1 MSDSIFSRSGLMG
14 LVLSL
19 LGGLI
24 LFQMARIQ
32 ASPGGQQLKVIGRET
47 YEFTRVLIEPE
58 RGKIYD
64 RWGALLAGNREVYEV
79 GLNLID
85 VRNPETIAKD
95 LSEVLDLPYSEILAK
110 ARTPYERGKAVYLV
124 IDSFVS
130 QEKIAE
136 LEKRRTGYRNLQL
149 NRRRSRDDD
158 FIPPSLSGVTWQ
170 PHLQRVYPEKTLASN
185 VLGFYAF
192 MSRTDAKPFFGVE
205 QQYDELLS
213 GTPVEVT
220 YYFDPN
226 KATEITDVPP
236 GASLLLTID
245 REIQATVEQI
255 LDEAV
260 AANGAE
266 SGTIIV
272 ADPRTGEILAM
283 ATTPRMDLNEYW
295 KLDEIFPNPIP
306 FNRAIGQS
314 YEPGSVFKVI
324 TFAAALDSGTITPD
338 QTFLDTGV
346 FNYGGHNIHNWNRG
360 AWGPQSMLGCM
371 QHSLN
376 VCLAWMA
383 VEMGP
388 ATFYDYLHAFGI
400 SRRTNIDLGGEV
412 KFPLPLPGDSY
423 WADINLA
430 TNSFGQGLSTTPIQ
444 MVAAIS
450 AIANEGKMMAP
461 HVLQSIIVDGH
472 QRDVTPTVVS
482 QPISAETARIVTEM
496 LAVSLET
503 EASSALVPGYRVAG
517 KTGTGEIPAPGGY
530 LVDKTN
536 ASFVGWG
543 PVDDPRFIVYVWLEK
558 PTSSIW
564 GSVVAAPVFS
574 EVVRNITVLMNLP
587 PDDIRHQLFSSQ

>member
-1 MSDSIFSRSGLMG
+1 MNDNIFSRTGLIG
-14 LVLSL
+14 LALSL

-32 ASPGGQQLKVIGRET
+32 ASPSGQELERIANQN
-47 YEFTRVLIEPE
+47 YEYRKMLLRPE
-58 RGKIYD
+58 RGNIYD
-64 RWGALLAGNREVYEV
+64 RWGSLLAGNREVYEV

-85 VRNPETIAKD
+85 VRNPDTIAKD
-95 LSEVLDLPYSEILAK
+95 LSEILDLPYQEVYAK
-110 ARTPYERGKAVYLV
+110 ALTPYVKTETEYLV
-124 IDSFVS
+124 VASFVS
-130 QEKIAE
+130 PEKIAE
-136 LEKRRTGYRNLQL
+136 LEKKRKEYAETPLDKRKA
-149 NRRRSRDDD
+149 RDKNYV
-158 FIPPSLSGVTWQ
+158 PPSLRGVDWQ

-185 VLGFYAF
+185 IIGFYSF
-192 MSRTDAKPFFGVE
+192 LSRNDAKPYFGVE
-205 QQYDELLS
+205 EQYNDLLE
-213 GTPVEVT
+213 GTPVEVL
-220 YYFDPN
+220 YYYDPN
-226 KATEITDVPP
+226 KATEFPTVPP

-255 LDEAV
+255 LDDAV

-272 ADPRTGEILAM
+272 ADPKTGEILAM
-283 ATTPRMDLNEYW
+283 VTTPRMDLNRYW
-295 KLDEIFPNPIP
+295 EVSKIFPDPTP

-314 YEPGSVFKVI
+314 YEPGSVFKVL
-324 TFAAALDSGTITPD
+324 TFAAALDSKSITPD

-346 FNYGGHNIHNWNRG
+346 FNYGGYNIYNWDRG
-360 AWGPQSMLGCM
+360 AWGPQTMLGCM

-388 ATFYDYLHAFGI
+388 ATFYKYMHAFGI

-412 KFPLPLPGDSY
+412 KFPLPVPGDSY

-430 TNSFGQGLSTTPIQ
+430 TNSFGQGLATTPIQ

-461 HVLQSIIVDGH
+461 HVLKAVIDDGH
-472 QRDVTPTVVS
+472 QRDVTPTEVS
-482 QPISAETARIVTEM
+482 QPVSAETARMVTEM
-496 LAVSLET
+496 LAVSLES
-503 EASSALVPGYRVAG
+503 EASNALVPGYRLAG
-517 KTGTGEIPAPGGY
+517 KTGTGEIPGPGGY
-530 LVDKTN
+530 LSNQTN

-564 GSVVAAPVFS
+564 GSVVASPVFA
-574 EVVRNITVLMNLP
+574 EVVKKITVLMNLP
-587 PDDIRHQLFSSQ
+587 PDDIRRELYSQ

>member
-1 MSDSIFSRSGLMG
+1 MNDRIFSRAGLVG

-47 YEFTRVLIEPE
+47 YEFTKVWIEPE

-64 RWGALLAGNREVYEV
+64 RWGSLLAGNREVYEV

-95 LSEVLDLPYSEILAK
+95 LSEVLDLPHSEILAK
-110 ARTPYERGKAVYLV
+110 ARTPYDKEKAVYLV

-136 LEKRRTGYRNLQL
+136 LEKRRTEYSNLQL
-149 NRRRSRDDD
+149 DRRQTRDQDY
-158 FIPPSLSGVTWQ
+158 IPPSLRGVTWR

-192 MSRTDAKPFFGVE
+192 MSKTGAKPYFGIE
-205 QQYDELLS
+205 QQYNELLS
-213 GTPVEVT
+213 GTPVEAV

-226 KATEITDVPP
+226 KAAKFPDVPP

-245 REIQATVEQI
+245 REIQVTVEQI
-255 LDEAV
+255 LDDAV
-260 AANGAE
+260 VANGAE

-295 KLDEIFPNPIP
+295 ILDEIFPNPIP

-324 TFAAALDSGTITPD
+324 TFAAALDSDTITPD

-346 FNYGGHNIHNWNRG
+346 FNYGGHNIYNWDRG

-388 ATFYDYLHAFGI
+388 ATFYEYLHAFGI

-450 AIANEGKMMAP
+450 AIANDGKMMAP
-461 HVLQSIIVDGH
+461 HVLKAVIADGH

-482 QPISAETARIVTEM
+482 QPISAETARMVTEM

-530 LVDKTN
+530 LIDKTN

-587 PDDIRHQLFSSQ
+587 PDDVRQQLFSSQ

>member
-1 MSDSIFSRSGLMG
+1 MNESIFSRTGVVG

-32 ASPGGQQLKVIGRET
+32 ASPSGQELEQIARLN
-47 YEFTRVLIEPE
+47 YEYRKILIQPE
-58 RGKIYD
+58 RGNIYD
-64 RWGALLAGNREVYEV
+64 RWGSLLAGNREVYEV

-95 LSEVLDLPYSEILAK
+95 LSEILDLKYEEVFAK
-110 ARTPYERGKAVYLV
+110 ALTSFEKGKTEYLV
-124 IDSFVS
+124 VDSFVS
-130 QEKIAE
+130 PDKIAKLE
-136 LEKRRTGYRNLQL
+136 LKRAEYSNTPIDKRKARNEDYKQ
-149 NRRRSRDDD
+149 
-158 FIPPSLSGVTWQ
+158 PSLRGVDWQ
-170 PHLQRVYPEKTLASN
+170 PHLQRVYPEVTLASN
-185 VLGFYAF
+185 VIGFYSF
-192 MSRTDAKPFFGVE
+192 LSRNDAKPYFGVE
-205 QQYDELLS
+205 EQYNDLLA
-213 GTPVEVT
+213 GTPVEV
-220 YYFDPN
+220 YYYYDPN
-226 KATEITDVPP
+226 KATDFPSVAP

-255 LDEAV
+255 LDDAV
-260 AANGAE
+260 ASNGAE
-266 SGTIIV
+266 SGTIVV
-272 ADPRTGEILAM
+272 ADPKTGEILAM
-283 ATTPRMDLNEYW
+283 ATTPRLDLNKYW
-295 KLDEIFPNPIP
+295 EVGKLFPDPTP

-324 TFAAALDSGTITPD
+324 TFAAALDSKAITPD

-346 FNYGGHNIHNWNRG
+346 FNYGGYNIYNWDRG
-360 AWGPQSMLGCM
+360 AWGPQTMLGCM

-376 VCLAWMA
+376 VCLSWMA

-388 ATFYDYLHAFGI
+388 ATFYKYMHAFGI

-412 KFPLPLPGDSY
+412 KFPLPVPGDSY
-423 WADINLA
+423 WADVNLA
-430 TNSFGQGLSTTPIQ
+430 TNSFGQGLATTPIQ

-461 HVLQSIIVDGH
+461 HVLKAVIDDGY

-482 QPISAETARIVTEM
+482 QPISAETARIVNEM
-496 LAVSLET
+496 LAVSLEA
-503 EASSALVPGYRVAG
+503 EASNALVPGYRVAG
-517 KTGTGEIPAPGGY
+517 KTGTGEIPGPGGY
-530 LVDKTN
+530 LTNQTN

-574 EVVRNITVLMNLP
+574 EVVKKITVLMNLP
-587 PDDIRHQLFSSQ
+587 PDAVRQELYSQ